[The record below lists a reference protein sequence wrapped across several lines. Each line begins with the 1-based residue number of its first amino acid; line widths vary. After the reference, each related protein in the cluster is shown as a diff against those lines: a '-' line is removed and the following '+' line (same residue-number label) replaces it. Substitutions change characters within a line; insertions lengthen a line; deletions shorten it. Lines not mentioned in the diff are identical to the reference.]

1 MRVVAIAIDKLELIW
16 CDRDGVPPFPM
27 AIANSPDWPLTQN
40 ASWGFWDKPSKRGI
54 LLR

>member
-1 MRVVAIAIDKLELIW
+1 MQRKLQHNVSAIFNA
-16 CDRDGVPPFPM
+16 FPM